1 MNNKNISVWRGD
13 NTPPTQ
19 YHLWLKNDGKLYVN
33 IDEQWQEID
42 KDSISQITEILNQ
55 HAAKLDNHQTA
66 LDDINTLHSKLWTP
80 GKGNWSIM
88 SQGVKDSI
96 GEDLTKG
103 ALGPYSYAEGY
114 KTTAAGDAS
123 HAEGFLSRATAIHA
137 HAEGFDSEA
146 GGEKSHAEG
155 YQTVTSAVGSH
166 AEGFQTQATNAY
178 SHAEGNATIADGQ
191 SSHAEG
197 VNSYASNEGAHVEGN
212 SIASG
217 LFSHSENKGTASG
230 AFSHA
235 EGNSSASGD
244 YSHAEGRGCKTEDN
258 PKGESKFGSYCHV
271 EGIGTIC
278 ISKGGHTEGNGTYVA
293 GDFAHAEGISSR
305 ADGTASHA
313 EGKNTIANGDSAHA
327 QGRFNVGSKYYIH
340 STGIGNEN
348 ERKNAECIYV
358 NTDNVADPRNGYT
371 YIYGIGDYDG
381 INTDVTTYKSLQE
394 VISDIDSTLTVKA
407 DLVNGKIPLEQLGNL
422 DMVLFEVVREL
433 PTTNIKK
440 HIYLMKVSELESG
453 AKNLYAEY
461 IYTGDITATYDA
473 SKWEKLGVK
482 QIETDLSDYYTKE
495 ETDNQ
500 IQIAK
505 NSAIN
510 IHNEDNTKSIKLDI
524 NDTEFAEDYG
534 STVNASLIDH
544 ANGGI
549 AIINAVDGFRHIDGN
564 GDVSNLYSYG
574 LYIENKT
581 YSTSI
586 CSDHINMYNSDVNGD
601 IEITTNKELTQ
612 EEQDDGYSPVNI
624 SLTDN
629 YGNVNIS
636 ATNGFTLKNKNELM
650 STFSVSGLSV
660 RDANCSSSILSRGI
674 YTAVGGRIA
683 INLTTYGNECSIIFG
698 TGYDNKFKMSCPID
712 NTEGGVISGI
722 KSLTAFAN
730 PSATKVWATNGSTV
744 DLTTKANVADLAT
757 KANASDVLL
766 KKSASG
772 GYYIEE
778 NSNELG
784 EKAFAANSWCTASG
798 MRSHA
803 EGFSTASGM
812 YSHAEGYGTIA
823 SGYSSHV
830 EGSGTASGD
839 NSHAEG
845 YGTASGMYSH
855 AEGEST
861 ASGDYSHAEGSQTIA
876 LGPFS
881 HAQGICNIEN
891 ENAIHSVGIGDDTT
905 RKNAEYIYV
914 EVNED
919 SSGFVDNPKN
929 GYKYL
934 IGVGG
939 YDGISTDN
947 STYKS
952 VQEVIADLTARIE
965 QLEKLTANCVS
976 ISNVDEQTN

>member
-103 ALGPYSYAEGY
+103 ALGTYSYAEGY

-197 VNSYASNEGAHVEGN
+197 VNSYASNEGAHAEGN

-244 YSHAEGRGCKTEDN
+244 YSHAEGSGCRTEDS

-500 IQIAK
+500 IQAVK
-505 NSAIN
+505 NKFPLSISSFTATPQTIPVGEGTTN
-510 IHNEDNTKSIKLDI
+510 VTYKWSYNNEDVHAVVKQTMNNNLILANIRTMEMPIDTTAVADI
-524 NDTEFAEDYG
+524 TATLKAND
-534 STVNASLIDH
+534 SLIKATTIH
-544 ANGGI
+544 VVN
-549 AIINAVDGFRHIDGN
+549 
-564 GDVSNLYSYG
+564 YSYTG
-574 LYIENKT
+574 LVSASTTTVTDPTGLTPIVKHGRYYEYQYNQANQKIVYLYPTLYGLLTSIVDQNGFEGISGFEKQTVTINNTQYYLYISK
-581 YSTSI
+581 I
-586 CSDHINMYNSDVNGD
+586 
-601 IEITTNKELTQ
+601 
-612 EEQDDGYSPVNI
+612 P
-624 SLTDN
+624 
-629 YGNVNIS
+629 
-636 ATNGFTLKNKNELM
+636 AT
-650 STFSVSGLSV
+650 
-660 RDANCSSSILSRGI
+660 
-674 YTAVGGRIA
+674 
-683 INLTTYGNECSIIFG
+683 
-698 TGYDNKFKMSCPID
+698 
-712 NTEGGVISGI
+712 
-722 KSLTAFAN
+722 
-730 PSATKVWATNGSTV
+730 
-744 DLTTKANVADLAT
+744 
-757 KANASDVLL
+757 
-766 KKSASG
+766 
-772 GYYIEE
+772 
-778 NSNELG
+778 
-784 EKAFAANSWCTASG
+784 
-798 MRSHA
+798 
-803 EGFSTASGM
+803 
-812 YSHAEGYGTIA
+812 
-823 SGYSSHV
+823 
-830 EGSGTASGD
+830 
-839 NSHAEG
+839 
-845 YGTASGMYSH
+845 
-855 AEGEST
+855 
-861 ASGDYSHAEGSQTIA
+861 
-876 LGPFS
+876 
-881 HAQGICNIEN
+881 
-891 ENAIHSVGIGDDTT
+891 
-905 RKNAEYIYV
+905 
-914 EVNED
+914 
-919 SSGFVDNPKN
+919 
-929 GYKYL
+929 
-934 IGVGG
+934 
-939 YDGISTDN
+939 
-947 STYKS
+947 
-952 VQEVIADLTARIE
+952 
-965 QLEKLTANCVS
+965 
-976 ISNVDEQTN
+976 SNVTLTFK